1 MDINQIT
8 PDYAVSPQIAASDVA
23 TLVEAG
29 FKTIICNRP
38 DVEVPVEYQ
47 ADAIRAAVEAHGL
60 RFVLNPITHGQLNQ
74 SNLDLQAEGLNAE
87 GPTFAYC
94 ASGNRST
101 VMWALVNASTTP
113 ADDLINAAAAGGYSL
128 EGLRPQ
134 LEALATS

>member
-23 TLVEAG
+23 ALVEAG

-47 ADAIRAAVEAHGL
+47 ADAIRAAVESHGL
-60 RFVLNPITHGQLNQ
+60 RFVLNPITHGQLSQ
-74 SNLDLQAEGLNAE
+74 ENLDLQAEGLAAE

-101 VMWALVNASTTP
+101 VMWALVNAATTP
-113 ADDLINAAAAGGYSL
+113 VDDLIAAAAQGGYSL
-128 EGLRPQ
+128 EGMRPQ
-134 LEALATS
+134 LEAFAKG